1 MNFEHDSASATAPAL
16 EKQASAI
23 PAPNGRAYPDLDSL
37 LAALEHERIATV
49 AYYFWQQRGC
59 PIGSSDEDWSRAV
72 EYIRDS
78 R

>member
-1 MNFEHDSASATAPAL
+1 MNHDHPSASATALAL
-16 EKQASAI
+16 ENVSTHSE
-23 PAPNGRAYPDLDSL
+23 PNGRAYPDLDTL

-59 PIGSSDEDWSRAV
+59 PHGSPDEDWAQAV
-72 EYIRDS
+72 QYIRES

>member
-1 MNFEHDSASATAPAL
+1 MNFERDSASATAPAL
-16 EKQASAI
+16 EKQTSPASA
-23 PAPNGRAYPDLDSL
+23 PHVRAYPDLDSL

-59 PIGSSDEDWSRAV
+59 PHGSSEEDWSRAV